1 MECLV
6 TKLKGVVSDSSLMG
20 LNELRLTFH
29 SGSDDTQKYVNL
41 TFNEETTVKALNGGQ
56 ISLQDGSGFASSV
69 KVNANSATRVYF
81 KKGDTEVS
89 ISNKHALTAIYNDKT
104 ILSDLDLDSLKYC
117 ENLASINCIVDS
129 GVHGDFESLKNLPL
143 SMLVL
148 VNNDTVDYGNVIG
161 DISFLDN
168 IATKNVQR
176 IFSGVT
182 GELKKITRYLILFI
196 TSEEDGT
203 SLNVISENN
212 VDADCSNFQTQMNV
226 KSLNLNWLSKCKNL
240 KSLSNLFSDTRKD
253 INVSGN
259 VCTLARDLNI
269 SGNIYI
275 KNAKGTDVQTLSDL
289 PNSVYF
295 LTQTN
300 NIIDKS
306 LLLPLT
312 WSGNT
317 NSRTDLLALENVHFK
332 SGTAQ
337 FIKDM
342 ANLDNAH
349 TSYSYLQRI
358 SIALADDLT
367 SSAAAGDNALQTA
380 ISTLQG
386 KGVTVSIG
394 YSDTAANGIAVM
406 SALDV
411 DAPKYG
417 IVYKGKELIIEPAD
431 TNKALIAPANDCTY
445 KEFNSLEEAK
455 AFIASNGLVK
465 AESK

>member
-56 ISLQDGSGFASSV
+56 ISLRDGSGFASSV

-81 KKGDTEVS
+81 KEGDTEVS
-89 ISNKHALTAIYNDKT
+89 IPNKHALTAIHNDKT

-212 VDADCSNFQTQMNV
+212 VDANCSNFQTQMNV

-240 KSLSNLFSDTRKD
+240 KSLSNLFSDTGKD

-269 SGNIYI
+269 SGSIYI

-300 NIIDKS
+300 KIIDKS

-349 TSYSYLQRI
+349 TSYPYLQRI

-367 SSAAAGDNALQTA
+367 SSAAAGDNTLQTA
-380 ISTLQG
+380 ISTLQR

>member
-1 MECLV
+1 M
-6 TKLKGVVSDSSLMG
+6 
-20 LNELRLTFH
+20 
-29 SGSDDTQKYVNL
+29 
-41 TFNEETTVKALNGGQ
+41 
-56 ISLQDGSGFASSV
+56 
-69 KVNANSATRVYF
+69 
-81 KKGDTEVS
+81 
-89 ISNKHALTAIYNDKT
+89 
-104 ILSDLDLDSLKYC
+104 
-117 ENLASINCIVDS
+117 
-129 GVHGDFESLKNLPL
+129 
-143 SMLVL
+143 
-148 VNNDTVDYGNVIG
+148 
-161 DISFLDN
+161 
-168 IATKNVQR
+168 
-176 IFSGVT
+176 
-182 GELKKITRYLILFI
+182 FI

-269 SGNIYI
+269 SGSIYI

-342 ANLDNAH
+342 SNLDNAH
-349 TSYSYLQRI
+349 TSQPYLQRI

-367 SSAAAGDNALQTA
+367 SSAASADGALQTA
-380 ISTLQG
+380 ISTLQE
-386 KGVTVSIG
+386 KGVTVSIV
-394 YSDTAANGIAVM
+394 YSDTTANGIALM
-406 SALDV
+406 SAKE
-411 DAPKYG
+411 APKYG

-431 TNKALIAPANDCTY
+431 TRKTLIAPANDCTY
-445 KEFNSLEEAK
+445 KEFATKEEAYN
-455 AFIASNGLVK
+455 FIKSANLVK
-465 AESK
+465 SESK

>member
-29 SGSDDTQKYVNL
+29 SGSDYTQRYVSL
-41 TFNEETTVKALNGGQ
+41 TFNEETTVKALNGGE
-56 ISLQDGSGFASSV
+56 ISLQAGSGFASSV
-69 KVNANSATRVYF
+69 KVNANSDTKVYF
-81 KKGDTEVS
+81 KEEGDTEVS
-89 ISNKHALTAIYNDKT
+89 IPNKHALTAIYNDKT

-117 ENLASINCIVDS
+117 ENLALINCIVDS

-143 SMLVL
+143 RMLVL

-168 IATKNVQR
+168 IATKNVQG

-182 GELKKITRYLILFI
+182 GELKKITRYLVLFV

-212 VDADCSNFQTQMNV
+212 VDADCSNFQTKMNV
-226 KSLNLNWLSKCKNL
+226 KSLNLNWLSKCKKI
-240 KSLSNLFSDTRKD
+240 KSLSNLFSNTRKD

-269 SGNIYI
+269 SGSIYI

-332 SGTAQ
+332 SGTAR

-342 ANLDNAH
+342 SNLDNAH
-349 TSYSYLQRI
+349 TSQSYLQRI
-358 SIALADDLT
+358 SIELADDLT
-367 SSAAAGDNALQTA
+367 SSAASDDGALQTA

-386 KGVTVSIG
+386 KGVTVSIV
-394 YSDTAANGIAVM
+394 YSDTAANGIALM
-406 SALDV
+406 SAKE
-411 DAPKYG
+411 ASKYG

-431 TNKALIAPANDCTY
+431 TSRTLIAPANDCSY
-445 KEFNSLEEAK
+445 KEFDTLEDAQM
-455 AFIASNGLVK
+455 FIKSANLVK
-465 AESK
+465 SESK

>member
-29 SGSDDTQKYVNL
+29 SRSDDTQKYVNL

-56 ISLQDGSGFASSV
+56 ISLQNGSGFASSV
-69 KVNANSATRVYF
+69 KVNANSATKVYF
-81 KKGDTEVS
+81 KEGDTEVS
-89 ISNKHALTAIYNDKT
+89 IPNKHALTAIHNDKT

-117 ENLASINCIVDS
+117 ENLATIDCIVDS

-143 SMLVL
+143 TMLVL
-148 VNNDTVDYGNVIG
+148 VNNDTVAHGNVIG

-182 GELKKITRYLILFI
+182 GELKKITRYLVLFI
-196 TSEEDGT
+196 TSEEDGA

-212 VDADCSNFQTQMNV
+212 VDANCSNFQTQINV

-269 SGNIYI
+269 SGSIYI

-317 NSRTDLLALENVHFK
+317 NRRTNLLALENVHFK

-342 ANLDNAH
+342 SNLDNAH
-349 TSYSYLQRI
+349 TSQPYLQRI

-367 SSAAAGDNALQTA
+367 SSAAAEDSALQTA

-386 KGVTVSIG
+386 KRVTVSIV
-394 YSDTAANGIAVM
+394 YSDTAANGIALM
-406 SALDV
+406 SAKE
-411 DAPKYG
+411 ASKYG

-431 TNKALIAPANDCTY
+431 TSRTLIAPANDCSY
-445 KEFNSLEEAK
+445 KEFDTLGDAQM
-455 AFIASNGLVK
+455 FIKSANLVK
-465 AESK
+465 SESK